1 VVRNSAAPAESA
13 DRQAAAGRNSASQK
27 LLRRLLRISLE
38 YSRPCLVVVL
48 LQSLMVA
55 LGLATL
61 GLTGL
66 SIDFL
71 RATLIS
77 GAEQPSWPFGL
88 KPPESWSP
96 MSVIQILA
104 GTILVVAVLTAIV
117 KYLAA
122 MASAALSQEVLIRI
136 RTDVYSKLQQL
147 SFQFYDGGES
157 SSIINRAAGDANAV
171 RSFIDGVVIRVLTV
185 GLTLAV
191 YLAYMIH
198 MHAWLTLVCLASTP
212 ILWAGAAVFS
222 RVVQPAYRRASD
234 LGDIMIRTLV
244 ENLQG
249 IHVIKG
255 FAREREQAAKF
266 KAANQNIRELKETIF
281 FRVSTFQP
289 AMGFVTQ
296 LNMLVLIGYGGHLV
310 IKGEL
315 SLGAG
320 LFVFANLL
328 QEFANQVGQITN
340 IANSIQSSLASA
352 ERVFEVLDEPIR
364 ITAKPDAVRLNDF
377 RGAIEFE
384 DVCFAYGEASPVLQK
399 VSLSITAGESVAITG
414 PTGSGKTTLL
424 NLMMRFYDVSSGVIR
439 LDGIDLRE
447 LNLDDV
453 RRSMG
458 FVFQE
463 SFLFSNTV
471 SSNIA
476 FGQPDAT
483 PEKIRAAARVAS
495 AHGFIMEMEDGYDS
509 IVGEHGSNLSGGQR
523 QRLSLA
529 RAILTDPPVLL
540 LDDATASVDPETEH
554 EIREAMLSAMAGR
567 TTVIVSNRLSTLRRA
582 DRIVVLRYGVVEAV
596 GTHEE
601 LMVSS
606 DYYREMAELQLSESA
621 DELSCAA
628 SWESGENPVWK
639 VPA

>member
-1 VVRNSAAPAESA
+1 MSVVRNSAAPAESA

-88 KPPESWSP
+88 RPPESWSP
-96 MSVIQILA
+96 MSVIQLLA

-222 RVVQPAYRRASD
+222 RV
-234 LGDIMIRTLV
+234 
-244 ENLQG
+244 
-249 IHVIKG
+249 
-255 FAREREQAAKF
+255 
-266 KAANQNIRELKETIF
+266 
-281 FRVSTFQP
+281 
-289 AMGFVTQ
+289 
-296 LNMLVLIGYGGHLV
+296 
-310 IKGEL
+310 
-315 SLGAG
+315 
-320 LFVFANLL
+320 
-328 QEFANQVGQITN
+328 
-340 IANSIQSSLASA
+340 
-352 ERVFEVLDEPIR
+352 
-364 ITAKPDAVRLNDF
+364 
-377 RGAIEFE
+377 
-384 DVCFAYGEASPVLQK
+384 
-399 VSLSITAGESVAITG
+399 
-414 PTGSGKTTLL
+414 
-424 NLMMRFYDVSSGVIR
+424 
-439 LDGIDLRE
+439 
-447 LNLDDV
+447 
-453 RRSMG
+453 
-458 FVFQE
+458 
-463 SFLFSNTV
+463 
-471 SSNIA
+471 
-476 FGQPDAT
+476 
-483 PEKIRAAARVAS
+483 
-495 AHGFIMEMEDGYDS
+495 
-509 IVGEHGSNLSGGQR
+509 
-523 QRLSLA
+523 
-529 RAILTDPPVLL
+529 
-540 LDDATASVDPETEH
+540 
-554 EIREAMLSAMAGR
+554 
-567 TTVIVSNRLSTLRRA
+567 
-582 DRIVVLRYGVVEAV
+582 
-596 GTHEE
+596 
-601 LMVSS
+601 
-606 DYYREMAELQLSESA
+606 
-621 DELSCAA
+621 
-628 SWESGENPVWK
+628 
-639 VPA
+639 